1 MRRTSL
7 PVVLILMIGLSVGAA
22 PALAQDGGVVNV
34 YSARHYGAME
44 ATFTRFTEETGIQ
57 VRLSQGTVQSL
68 LERLRA
74 EGAQTPADAF
84 FSIDAGTLDLAA
96 DEELLQAVESE
107 VLTEAVPDDL
117 RHPDNRWFGVSQ
129 RFRVIAYNPA
139 AVDPAELSTVEQLA
153 DPMWKDRLCLR
164 PATHIYTIS
173 LTGSLI
179 AAYGEEA
186 AQAIVDGWVANN
198 PEYIDS
204 DTRIVETIEA
214 GGCDVGLVNHYYIAR
229 KLSENPDYP
238 VKLFW
243 PNQGEDQRGV
253 FRNISGIGVT
263 AAALNRANA
272 IRLIEWMVTDGQAAD
287 VTGIP
292 GGNFEYPVN
301 PEAEIHPILE
311 AFGPFVIDPL
321 PLTEY
326 GALQAQAITVLEQAG
341 YGF

>member
-1 MRRTSL
+1 MRRSSSF
-7 PVVLILMIGLSVGAA
+7 VLVILLVALSVGAA
-22 PALAQDGGVVNV
+22 PILAQDSGVVNV

-96 DEELLQAVESE
+96 SEGLLQAVESD
-107 VLTEAVPDDL
+107 VLVKAVPEDL
-117 RHPDNRWFGVSQ
+117 RHPDNLWFGVSQ
-129 RFRVIAYNPA
+129 RMRVIAYNPA
-139 AVDPAELSTVEQLA
+139 AVDLAELSTVEQLA

-179 AAYGEEA
+179 AAYGEEQ
-186 AQAIVDGWVANN
+186 AQAIVAGWVANN
-198 PEYIDS
+198 PQYIDS

-229 KLSENPDYP
+229 KISENPDYP

-243 PNQGEDQRGV
+243 PNQAEDQRGV
-253 FRNISGIGVT
+253 FRNVSGIGVT
-263 AAALNRANA
+263 AAALNRDNA
-272 IRLIEWMVTDGQAAD
+272 VRLIEWMVTDGQAAD
-287 VTGIP
+287 STGVP
-292 GGNFEYPVN
+292 GGNYEYPVN
-301 PEAEIHPILE
+301 PEAPIHPILE
-311 AFGPFVIDPL
+311 AFGRFVIDPL
-321 PLTEY
+321 SLTEY
-326 GALQAQAITVLEQAG
+326 GALQARAIAILEQAG

>member
-1 MRRTSL
+1 MRRSSSF
-7 PVVLILMIGLSVGAA
+7 VLVILLVALSVGAA
-22 PALAQDGGVVNV
+22 PMLAQDSGVVNV

-74 EGAQTPADAF
+74 EGVQTPADAF

-96 DEELLQAVESE
+96 SEGLLQAVESD
-107 VLTEAVPDDL
+107 VLVKAVPQDL
-117 RHPDNRWFGVSQ
+117 RHPDNLWFGVSQ
-129 RFRVIAYNPA
+129 RMRVIAYNPA

-179 AAYGEEA
+179 AVYGAEE
-186 AQAIVDGWVANN
+186 AQAIIAGWVANN
-198 PEYIDS
+198 PQYIDS

-229 KLSENPDYP
+229 KISENPDYP

-243 PNQGEDQRGV
+243 PNQAEDQRGV
-253 FRNISGIGVT
+253 FRNVSGIGVT
-263 AAALNRANA
+263 AAALNRENA
-272 IRLIEWMVTDGQAAD
+272 VRLIEWMVTDGQAAD
-287 VTGIP
+287 STGVP
-292 GGNFEYPVN
+292 GGNYEYPVN
-301 PEAEIHPILE
+301 PEAPIHPILE

-326 GALQAQAITVLEQAG
+326 GALQARAIAILEQAG